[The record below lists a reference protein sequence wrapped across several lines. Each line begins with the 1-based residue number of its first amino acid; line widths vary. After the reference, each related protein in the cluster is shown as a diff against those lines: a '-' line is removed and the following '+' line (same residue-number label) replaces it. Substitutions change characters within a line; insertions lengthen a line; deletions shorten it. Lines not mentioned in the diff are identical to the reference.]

1 MLSETP
7 HREVAFCLVVSEMT
21 IGCGAGSARMG
32 ATSASERRA
41 LVNIVARSK
50 EQGKRVYETNV
61 KISHK
66 QKLFGAMHLDIPW
79 DAWIERVSDR
89 GR

>member
-1 MLSETP
+1 M
-7 HREVAFCLVVSEMT
+7 
-21 IGCGAGSARMG
+21 
-32 ATSASERRA
+32 
-41 LVNIVARSK
+41 NIVARSK

-61 KISHK
+61 KMSHK